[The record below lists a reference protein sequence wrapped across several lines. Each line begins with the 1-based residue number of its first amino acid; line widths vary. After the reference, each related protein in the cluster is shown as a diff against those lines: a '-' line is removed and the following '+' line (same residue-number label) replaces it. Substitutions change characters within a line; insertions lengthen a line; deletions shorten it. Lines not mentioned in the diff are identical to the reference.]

1 MKRNILR
8 CFMAY
13 ILSILLLSNGLEVFA
28 STLTNGAKITS
39 ETEERSDT
47 VISKATDS
55 NAKEWEFTYFGP
67 STSTITNTVNDDA
80 DIDGE
85 IILKSAT
92 YKKDGSINKKGGKF
106 VSSDPA
112 DGISF
117 YYTKID
123 PSKENFILEAD
134 VKIDYMN
141 PKPDGQEGFALM
153 VRDSIGEKGDPA
165 SSESNLVSIG
175 ATQLPKGELNSTSQV
190 KDMLGVRAYTG
201 IDNKIKPNAD
211 TFKVYRLGFDKDG
224 GKVSSGD
231 TYRVRLEKNSSSYVV
246 YQLAMD
252 GSELYKYE
260 IPIQAKDIRANSI
273 SGYEELNDPMN
284 VQDRFAYV
292 GFAVARGMNVTYS
305 NIKFEK
311 SEFDANDWRPQ
322 ESRYI
327 DLQAKITSPDTAAE
341 ENYTL
346 VFKAN
351 ANGSA
356 KIYQDNVLKDSVE
369 VVNNEELKKD
379 YDLSAGKNFSVEFT
393 PKVGYEPE
401 PFVKLKS
408 YETVK
413 LNKSVS
419 LRTIGKDSY
428 IYVSNAG
435 LDENDGSG
443 YDNAISLESAIKYAK
458 PGQTILLKPEVYDMS
473 NKSLIVQKGRNGRE
487 DNPIRIQ
494 GDGGFATLDFKRSG
508 KGFSLGGDYWELK
521 QFNIINTADG
531 YKGLGISGSHN
542 IAERLNLFNN
552 GTTGLQISGS
562 SEDSKDK
569 WPSYNY
575 ILNCTSMN
583 NADSA
588 MEDADGFAAKIT
600 SGVGNVFDGCIAAY
614 NADDGWDLFAKVAT
628 GSIGDVIIKNSV
640 AYRNG
645 YILIKNGG
653 NKKNFEFAPG
663 TVDEYG
669 NLSFEKPNIMLDAGN
684 GNGFKMGGSNVY
696 GAHKLDNSISY
707 ENKAKGIDSNS
718 GPNIKISNSTSYN
731 NGSYNV
737 ALYTSDKTLKTEFSA
752 KGILSFRKGT
762 NIGEQ
767 LSLQSQPVSDVMD
780 GTNFYWNKDENIS
793 KNTASK
799 VITVDEND
807 FINLDTEN
815 DPKRNED
822 GKIDMNGL
830 LLLKPE
836 AKEKLSSGAGG
847 RAFGEDENIA
857 TVWVVGDSTVSGFN
871 DNYYIPRVGYGEEL
885 KNYLNAEVYNLAVSG
900 ASSKDFTTMKNYDVL
915 LNGNSDVPKLG
926 DGDNEKFLIIGFG
939 HNDEKSEL
947 SRYTDPNSSYENE
960 GSFANS
966 VYKNYVK
973 PALERGVTPIIVTP
987 IARLTDDNTSESY
1000 NSPSG
1005 HITNDVVVGNNI
1017 FKGGDYRKAL
1027 IDMSNQLGLEYI
1039 DLTEKTIDLNIEMGN
1054 DAIYLYAYTGAK
1066 KESDNLVPKGLDKT
1080 HTNLY
1085 GAKRNAYL
1093 IANADTTLKKYS
1105 KKREYPV
1112 KEDCFEDAIN
1122 KDYKVIDY
1130 ITPTEESKN
1139 WPEFLD
1145 VEGNVFTG
1153 SVFGN
1158 VGGEDKITGGD
1169 FEVFKS
1175 DKSINLT
1182 VKNNRGKIASN
1193 VDGIMM
1199 YYKRLPANTEFTLKA
1214 KVKINDIAK
1223 NDQVSFGLMA
1233 RDDMYVDRS
1242 ITDSIGDYVVAGSR
1256 MQGKINGFGR
1266 KNSKLYDGGVANIIY
1281 QKGDELDLVL
1291 TKTQDGYMVK
1301 YGENEPV
1308 SAGFDY
1314 PLTQIDSEYIYV
1326 GFFVARN
1333 ANITFSDVS
1342 LKLKDNVDNEKNKAG
1357 DKIIPDTP
1365 SKNNNITEEKSRDG
1379 LPNDGRVVIPK
1390 N

>member
-1 MKRNILR
+1 MIKNIEQNGGILLKNNDFRGKDMKRNILR

-13 ILSILLLSNGLEVFA
+13 ILSILLLSNNLEVFA
-28 STLTNGAKITS
+28 STLTNGIEITS

-55 NAKEWEFTYFGP
+55 NAREWNFTYFGP

-85 IILKSAT
+85 VVLKSAI

-134 VKIDYMN
+134 VRIDYMN

-175 ATQLPKGELNSTSQV
+175 ATQLPKGELNSTTQV

-201 IDNKIKPNAD
+201 IDNKIKPNPD

-292 GFAVARGMNVTYS
+292 GFAVARGMNVAYS

-379 YDLSAGKNFSVEFT
+379 YDLSSGKNFSVEFT
-393 PKVGYEPE
+393 PKAGYEPE

-408 YETVK
+408 YETVT

-428 IYVSNAG
+428 IYVSNTG
-435 LDENDGSG
+435 LDGNDGSG
-443 YDNAISLESAIKYAK
+443 CDNAISLESAIKYAR

-473 NKSLIVQKGRNGRE
+473 NKALIVQKGRNGRE
-487 DNPIRIQ
+487 DNPIKIQ
-494 GDGGFATLDFKRSG
+494 GDGGFATLDFNRSG

-521 QFNIINTADG
+521 QFNITNTADG

-542 IAERLNLFNN
+542 KAEKLNLFNN

-628 GSIGDVIIKNSV
+628 GSIGDVTIKNSV

-663 TVDEYG
+663 TVDESG
-669 NLSFEKPNIMLDAGN
+669 NVSFEKPNIMLDAGN

-767 LSLQSQPVSDVMD
+767 LSLQSQAVSDVMD
-780 GTNFYWNKDENIS
+780 GTTFYWNKDENIS
-793 KNTASK
+793 KNTATK

-815 DPKRNED
+815 DPKRNEG
-822 GKIDMNGL
+822 GKINMNGL

-836 AKEKLSSGAGG
+836 AKERLSSGAGG
-847 RAFGEDENIA
+847 RAFGE
-857 TVWVVGDSTVSGFN
+857 
-871 DNYYIPRVGYGEEL
+871 EE
-885 KNYLNAEVYNLAVSG
+885 
-900 ASSKDFTTMKNYDVL
+900 
-915 LNGNSDVPKLG
+915 
-926 DGDNEKFLIIGFG
+926 
-939 HNDEKSEL
+939 
-947 SRYTDPNSSYENE
+947 
-960 GSFANS
+960 
-966 VYKNYVK
+966 
-973 PALERGVTPIIVTP
+973 
-987 IARLTDDNTSESY
+987 
-1000 NSPSG
+1000 
-1005 HITNDVVVGNNI
+1005 
-1017 FKGGDYRKAL
+1017 
-1027 IDMSNQLGLEYI
+1027 
-1039 DLTEKTIDLNIEMGN
+1039 
-1054 DAIYLYAYTGAK
+1054 
-1066 KESDNLVPKGLDKT
+1066 
-1080 HTNLY
+1080 
-1085 GAKRNAYL
+1085 
-1093 IANADTTLKKYS
+1093 
-1105 KKREYPV
+1105 
-1112 KEDCFEDAIN
+1112 
-1122 KDYKVIDY
+1122 
-1130 ITPTEESKN
+1130 
-1139 WPEFLD
+1139 
-1145 VEGNVFTG
+1145 
-1153 SVFGN
+1153 
-1158 VGGEDKITGGD
+1158 
-1169 FEVFKS
+1169 
-1175 DKSINLT
+1175 
-1182 VKNNRGKIASN
+1182 
-1193 VDGIMM
+1193 
-1199 YYKRLPANTEFTLKA
+1199 
-1214 KVKINDIAK
+1214 
-1223 NDQVSFGLMA
+1223 
-1233 RDDMYVDRS
+1233 
-1242 ITDSIGDYVVAGSR
+1242 
-1256 MQGKINGFGR
+1256 
-1266 KNSKLYDGGVANIIY
+1266 
-1281 QKGDELDLVL
+1281 
-1291 TKTQDGYMVK
+1291 
-1301 YGENEPV
+1301 
-1308 SAGFDY
+1308 
-1314 PLTQIDSEYIYV
+1314 
-1326 GFFVARN
+1326 
-1333 ANITFSDVS
+1333 
-1342 LKLKDNVDNEKNKAG
+1342 
-1357 DKIIPDTP
+1357 IIPDTP
-1365 SKNNNITEEKSRDG
+1365 SKNNNITEEKPNDKLPDDG
-1379 LPNDGRVVIPK
+1379 KKDQNIVEKHHPEVAEHTKVSDNKNKPSSDDGRVVLQK
-1390 N
+1390 NSNSKVKNRRSSSSAGSSSNGSKKVFHNTFTGWKTENVNGHNVWKYVENGKNVVSQWAYIFNPYTNRNAWFKFDKDGIMETGWINENGINYYLSEISDGSLGEWIKK